1 MSYAVL
7 HIMKASGSCTAIAR
21 HIERS
26 TQPDNAHPELRHLNR
41 DDFIKY
47 PDGVDGLGE
56 AIQHRLDHAGLTRK
70 IGKNQVLALNILLS
84 SDGDALRRL
93 ADEGRLNDWAESS
106 VRWAKET
113 FGEENVVGAHLH
125 MDEQT
130 PHLHVTVVPIVT
142 TERKKK
148 ASESNAKK
156 RYRTKPKDGPR
167 LSANDIMTRENLIRF
182 QDTYA
187 EAMERFGLERGIRGS
202 EARHVDQHEYYR
214 QCQIKKKDLEQDV
227 ATLTTEKEQL
237 DTETRS
243 LEKRKTELERG
254 NRWIE
259 KTIVESK
266 AANAKIV
273 KENSDLEKRKT
284 ELEESNSSLAATNTT
299 LSNEKKQL
307 EADKKKV
314 AKEIADIEADKS
326 KLIEERSTYAEEA
339 EAAKKEKETAL
350 QEAAEAKAQRNA
362 NRKDAL
368 SNLANRFTG
377 NKTKRLESELA
388 ECREEI
394 KTLKDRAEET
404 DKTHRNRVWDLQQQ
418 LDRQRKQEESI
429 VRGHNDDIA
438 KIEKY
443 FPNTIA
449 MIPALEECEEVGIPD
464 SFARKLM
471 DGGGRYL
478 TTNVTLDYPEKHDK
492 VEVAAGTTF
501 KFIRDPS
508 DNKFHLH
515 INGTR
520 IFQWLKEQ
528 WQALIQS
535 VKKSFNNKL

>member
-93 ADEGRLNDWAESS
+93 ADEGRLDDWAESS
-106 VRWAKET
+106 VLWAKET

-148 ASESNAKK
+148 TSESNAKK
-156 RYRTKPKDGPR
+156 HYRTKTKDGPR

-214 QCQIKKKDLEQDV
+214 QCQIKKKYLEQDV

-237 DTETRS
+237 DTETQS

-259 KTIVESK
+259 KTIIESK

-273 KENSDLEKRKT
+273 KETSDLEKRKT

-307 EADKKKV
+307 EADKKKT
-314 AKEIADIEADKS
+314 ADEIADIEAEKS
-326 KLIEERSTYAEEA
+326 KLIEEHSTYAEEA

-350 QEAAEAKAQRNA
+350 QEAADAKAQRDS
-362 NRKDAL
+362 NRRDAL

-377 NKTKRLESELA
+377 SKTKRLESELA
-388 ECREEI
+388 ESREEI
-394 KTLKDRAEET
+394 RTLKERADET
-404 DKTHRNRVWDLQQQ
+404 AKTHRSRIWDLQQQ
-418 LDRQRKQEESI
+418 LDRQKEQHDSI
-429 VRGHNDDIA
+429 VRGYKETEDLIQRFFPGAIA
-438 KIEKY
+438 ALPAIRDCIQVRLSDSHITALLDGKPRSLKTGSTLYDPNEEKDVD
-443 FPNTIA
+443 
-449 MIPALEECEEVGIPD
+449 VG
-464 SFARKLM
+464 
-471 DGGGRYL
+471 
-478 TTNVTLDYPEKHDK
+478 N
-492 VEVAAGTTF
+492 VEVQI
-501 KFIRDPS
+501 KRDPTD
-508 DNKFHLH
+508 DNNYRLHL
-515 INGTR
+515 GGKR
-520 IFQWLKEQ
+520 VFQWFREKWQSLKQ
-528 WQALIQS
+528 TVRRGFGIR
-535 VKKSFNNKL
+535 